1 MRKFARSMDEAFPF
15 GPDYGCA
22 IKCAHRPSRLEVALS
37 IVINVGWVVG
47 VFLAMLAYFDV
58 LVP

>member
-22 IKCAHRPSRLEVALS
+22 VKCVYKPTLIERVLATLV
-37 IVINVGWVVG
+37 NVGWVVG
-47 VFLAMLAYFDV
+47 VLLAMLAYFDV